1 MSARRPRMRPSVLER
16 DLTHLADDTL
26 EPGRRELV
34 ERLVAS
40 APELQERLREQRW
53 AVAATRYA
61 AQRERAPLALRMG
74 RRAIGPRR
82 RPVRGT
88 FTLALAGPAAI
99 VATILA
105 LIAGGEP
112 GLTVAQAATLAARPA
127 VSTVAEPPDG
137 SAWLPGLRA
146 EGLPFPYWEDRFGW
160 RATGARTDRIDGRA
174 ATTVF
179 YRRGVQRIA
188 YTIVSGHALTSD
200 ARPTAITAGGRH
212 IVTWL
217 RRGRTCVLS
226 GQNVAPGALLQLAAG
241 GAQY

>member
-1 MSARRPRMRPSVLER
+1 MIARRRRLRPSVLER

-40 APELQERLREQRW
+40 APELQERLREQRQ
-53 AVAATRYA
+53 AVAATRFA

-74 RRAIGPRR
+74 RRAIGSR
-82 RPVRGT
+82 RPRRGT

-105 LIAGGEP
+105 VIAGGEP

-127 VSTVAEPPDG
+127 LATVAEPPDG

-179 YRRGVQRIA
+179 YRRGAQRIA
-188 YTIVSGHALTSD
+188 YTIVSGQALTSD

-226 GQNVAPGALLQLAAG
+226 GQSVAPEALLELASERAP
-241 GAQY
+241 Y

>member
-1 MSARRPRMRPSVLER
+1 MSARRCRLRPSVLER

-40 APELQERLREQRW
+40 APELQERLREQRR
-53 AVAATRYA
+53 AVAATRFA
-61 AQRERAPLALRMG
+61 AQRERAPLTLRMG
-74 RRAIGPRR
+74 RRAIRSRR
-82 RPVRGT
+82 RPRRGT

-99 VATILA
+99 VAAILT

-127 VSTVAEPPDG
+127 LATVAEPPDG

-179 YRRGVQRIA
+179 YRLGAQRIA
-188 YTIVSGHALTSD
+188 YTIVSGRPLTSD
-200 ARPTAITAGGRH
+200 ARPTASTAGGRH

-217 RRGRTCVLS
+217 RGGRTCVLS
-226 GQNVAPGALLQLAAG
+226 GQNVSPEALLELASGRAP
-241 GAQY
+241 Y